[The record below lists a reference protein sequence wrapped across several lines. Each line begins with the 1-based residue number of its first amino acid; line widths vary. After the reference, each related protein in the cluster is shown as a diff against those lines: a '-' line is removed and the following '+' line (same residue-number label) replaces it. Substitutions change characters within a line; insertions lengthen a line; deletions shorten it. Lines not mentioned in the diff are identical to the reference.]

1 MQYFKLGKNY
11 VSRVI
16 QGCMRIG
23 GKSDKE
29 IDEIVNTAYENGIN
43 FFDHA
48 DIYGRGVCEE
58 NFGKYLNRNPSF
70 REKIFIQTKC
80 GIKPGISFDFSYDHI
95 ITSVENSLKRLNTD
109 HIDYLLLHRPDTLME
124 PEEVAKA
131 FEKLLNDGKVMHFG
145 VSNQHPLQMELL
157 KKHLGDIPL
166 VANQLQLSVANCPMI
181 DFGFNVNMTNDFS
194 SSRDNGILEYCR
206 LKDITIQPWSPFQY
220 GFMEGTFINNDLFKD
235 LNIKLEEIGAKY
247 GITPTGLAIAWLLR
261 HPAKMQPV
269 IGTTTPARIKE
280 VCHASDV
287 IITHDEW
294 YDLYKSAGK
303 RLP

>member
-109 HIDYLLLHRPDTLME
+109 HIDYLLLHRPDTLMA

-157 KKHLGDIPL
+157 KKYLGDIPL

>member
-80 GIKPGISFDFSYDHI
+80 GIKPGITFDFSYDHI

-294 YDLYKSAGK
+294 YDIYKSAGK

>member
-131 FEKLLNDGKVMHFG
+131 FEKLLNDGNVMHFG

-157 KKHLGDIPL
+157 KKYLGDIPL

>member
-80 GIKPGISFDFSYDHI
+80 GIKPGISFDFSYEHI

-157 KKHLGDIPL
+157 KKYLGDIPL

-294 YDLYKSAGK
+294 YDIYKSAGK

>member
-157 KKHLGDIPL
+157 KKYLGDIPL

-294 YDLYKSAGK
+294 YDIYKSAGK

>member
-145 VSNQHPLQMELL
+145 VSNQHPMQMELL
-157 KKHLGDIPL
+157 KKYLGDIPL
-166 VANQLQLSVANCPMI
+166 VANQLQLSVASCPMI

>member
-109 HIDYLLLHRPDTLME
+109 HIDYLLLHRPDTLMA

-145 VSNQHPLQMELL
+145 VSNQHPMQMELL
-157 KKHLGDIPL
+157 KKYLGDIPL

-294 YDLYKSAGK
+294 YDIYKSAGK

>member
-157 KKHLGDIPL
+157 EKYLGDIPL

>member
-145 VSNQHPLQMELL
+145 VSNQHPMQMELL
-157 KKHLGDIPL
+157 KKYLGDIPL

-294 YDLYKSAGK
+294 YDIYKSAGK

>member
-157 KKHLGDIPL
+157 KKYLGDIPL
-166 VANQLQLSVANCPMI
+166 VANQLQISVANCPMI

-294 YDLYKSAGK
+294 YDIYKSAGK

>member
-124 PEEVAKA
+124 PEEVAQA

-294 YDLYKSAGK
+294 YDIYKSAGK

>member
-109 HIDYLLLHRPDTLME
+109 HIDYLLLHRPDTLMA

-131 FEKLLNDGKVMHFG
+131 FEKLLNDGKVMHYG

-157 KKHLGDIPL
+157 KKYLGDIPL

>member
-80 GIKPGISFDFSYDHI
+80 GIKPGISFDFSYEHI

-109 HIDYLLLHRPDTLME
+109 HIDYLLLHRPDTLMA

>member
-80 GIKPGISFDFSYDHI
+80 GIKPGISFDFSYEHI

-145 VSNQHPLQMELL
+145 VSNQHPMQMELL
-157 KKHLGDIPL
+157 KKYLGDIPL

-261 HPAKMQPV
+261 HPAKMQPI

>member
-124 PEEVAKA
+124 PEEVAQA
-131 FEKLLNDGKVMHFG
+131 FEKLLNNGKVMHFG
-145 VSNQHPLQMELL
+145 VSNQHPMQMELL
-157 KKHLGDIPL
+157 KKYLGDIPL
-166 VANQLQLSVANCPMI
+166 VANQLQISVANCPMI

-294 YDLYKSAGK
+294 YDIYKSAGK

>member
-23 GKSDKE
+23 GKSGKE

-131 FEKLLNDGKVMHFG
+131 FEKLLNDGKVMHYG

-157 KKHLGDIPL
+157 KKYLGDIPL

>member
-80 GIKPGISFDFSYDHI
+80 GIKPGISFDFSYEHI

-131 FEKLLNDGKVMHFG
+131 FEKLLNDGKFMHFG

-157 KKHLGDIPL
+157 KKYLGDIPL

-194 SSRDNGILEYCR
+194 
-206 LKDITIQPWSPFQY
+206 
-220 GFMEGTFINNDLFKD
+220 
-235 LNIKLEEIGAKY
+235 
-247 GITPTGLAIAWLLR
+247 
-261 HPAKMQPV
+261 
-269 IGTTTPARIKE
+269 
-280 VCHASDV
+280 
-287 IITHDEW
+287 
-294 YDLYKSAGK
+294 
-303 RLP
+303 

>member
-80 GIKPGISFDFSYDHI
+80 GIKPGISFDFSYEHI

-109 HIDYLLLHRPDTLME
+109 HIDYLLLHRPDTLMA

-157 KKHLGDIPL
+157 KKYLGDIPL
-166 VANQLQLSVANCPMI
+166 VANQLQISVANCPMI

-269 IGTTTPARIKE
+269 IGTTTPSRIKE